1 MDWIST
7 FRLILRTGGR
17 SDGDMMNDEKKHNDV
32 GKGPE
37 NIAKV
42 VIFAIVAIVMITS
55 FVLPTITAVGERT
68 DVITNEGVK
77 VSSINQDTWDD
88 MTSDYSSTP
97 YIHLSNE
104 GIYLLGYVNGVS
116 TKRFLVHTENYDTS
130 YPVMFI
136 GLKTTQQDSI
146 TYDPIRGW
154 YISTTAIQGEIDLG
168 PSMQFNPVY
177 RFTDGGEIWYQDP
190 NGTRLMT
197 KDSLIYPDGESD
209 IFGINVEY
217 GVSLYADL
225 DTALVFVSGSG
236 TSTGA
241 SDVESVDHDGYK
253 ELNSIS
259 YLGHEC
265 EYYFGSS
272 QGYTYTY
279 NILDGTQV
287 GSLIGTIPVLI
298 IIGLV
303 LHVARTMKRSDR

>member
-1 MDWIST
+1 MTDDD
-7 FRLILRTGGR
+7 RYDNLTGGTH
-17 SDGDMMNDEKKHNDV
+17 SVIKIIIFSL
-32 GKGPE
+32 
-37 NIAKV
+37 IA
-42 VIFAIVAIVMITS
+42 IIIINS

-104 GIYLLGYVNGVS
+104 GIYLSGYVNGVS
-116 TKRFLVHTENYDTS
+116 TKRFLVHAENYDTS

-236 TSTGA
+236 TSTGI
-241 SDVESVDHDGYK
+241 SDVDSVDHDGYT

-259 YLGHEC
+259 YLGYEC

-279 NILDGTQV
+279 NILDGTAV
-287 GSLIGTIPVLI
+287 GNLINTIPMLM

-303 LHVARTMKRSDR
+303 IYVVRAVRNDDI